1 VIALVVKLA
10 LVGGLVH
17 FQSPSGNIN
26 CIGGPA
32 YQGSPAFVECL
43 ARKQSWPRLA
53 RKPASCDL
61 DFDPATLQLGGRRH
75 VTVGSCRG
83 DIGPLCVNILAH
95 DQHHICK
102 QFAVRAADKFGG
114 LRWRPASNGAPMI
127 DGAVANI
134 EASVEF
140 EHAAGDHT
148 IVVASVTG
156 LHASNDRLPLLF
168 YRGGYGGLA

>member
-1 VIALVVKLA
+1 MIAIALKIA

-17 FQSPSGNIN
+17 FQTPSGNIN

-83 DIGPLCVNILAH
+83 DIGPLCVNASGGRCTTLRYGRSVNIGPIRCTSALSGVTCRYRTAPRVGFR
-95 DQHHICK
+95 ISRAGY
-102 QFAVRAADKFGG
+102 AVFG
-114 LRWRPASNGAPMI
+114 S
-127 DGAVANI
+127 
-134 EASVEF
+134 
-140 EHAAGDHT
+140 
-148 IVVASVTG
+148 
-156 LHASNDRLPLLF
+156 
-168 YRGGYGGLA
+168 